1 MRPTPLLRLAL
12 LLVLPSSLGGQRCPS
27 PPCECRQEDD
37 FRVTCKE
44 IQRIPSLPPSTQTL
58 GLPFLSPGDLLNP
71 GIKPRSP
78 ALAGRFFTTEPPGKP
93 HPLMQHIQ
101 KPPFG

>member
-12 LLVLPSSLGGQRCPS
+12 LLVLPSSLWGERCPS

-37 FRVTCKE
+37 FRVTCKD

-58 GLPFLSPGDLLNP
+58 DSESQVQVLLKN
-71 GIKPRSP
+71 KEKAEADSVVCRFRN
-78 ALAGRFFTTEPPGKP
+78 ALAFRLSKLPS
-93 HPLMQHIQ
+93 
-101 KPPFG
+101 